1 MKRAAPGPAR
11 MRRALVRA
19 RFRPAG
25 PDGPPVLTVRPG
37 PGSGPAV
44 AAAARALAEAGH
56 GHLGGHL
63 ELRAYGPAP
72 RPQDAADAARRAVRR
87 ALAA

>member
-11 MRRALVRA
+11 PRRALVRALVRA

-37 PGSGPAV
+37 PGSAPAA
-44 AAAARALAEAGH
+44 AAAARALPEAGH
-56 GHLGGHL
+56 AHHG
-63 ELRAYGPAP
+63 
-72 RPQDAADAARRAVRR
+72 
-87 ALAA
+87 